1 MNIKINNKI
10 IWYIGINMTLT
21 WRKKINLDKTQTQT
35 HFGLDSDFNSIHFGI
50 EINKRLKLLRPK
62 MFGSRQF
69 QKIFL
74 SFEFVRNFLTF
85 FWPKPSQNVWTWP
98 PKKIYGQA
106 KTIVRKFTKIEIDTK
121 IYNHK
126 HIKFL
131 YFKISLSK
139 FPIESLK
146 TQTKTL
152 I

>member
-10 IWYIGINMTLT
+10 IWYIGINMTLA
-21 WRKKINLDKTQTQT
+21 WRKKFNLDKTQTQT
-35 HFGLDSDFNSIHFGI
+35 QTKHKPKQTQTQTKTKINFGLDSDFNSIHFGI

-74 SFEFVRNFLTF
+74 RSFKFVRIFVRN
-85 FWPKPSQNVWTWP
+85 
-98 PKKIYGQA
+98 
-106 KTIVRKFTKIEIDTK
+106 FTKIEIDTK

-131 YFKISLSK
+131 YFKISLSN
-139 FPIESLK
+139 FQLNR
-146 TQTKTL
+146 
-152 I
+152 